1 NISPAIKQFK
11 EAVGMNP
18 NFAEARMN
26 LAALSLNNRDYVT
39 AEESFRAVLKLQ
51 PKNFEA
57 SIGLG
62 VALRGNKKIDE
73 AETQYNSAKGLDPS
87 QGASYFNLGLLYQ
100 EYKDGQKPSLQKA
113 QEYYRQ
119 FLGHASGGT
128 SDSLKREAEKRIKD
142 IDEIYVAL
150 AEAEKMQR
158 EAAEKAAAEKEKAD
172 KAAADAA
179 KKGGADKGAGDKAN
193 PASGGEKIGAPPGDA
208 AGK

>member
-1 NISPAIKQFK
+1 MKKQLAVVHNTLGLVELKKKNISPAIKQFK
-11 EAVGMNP
+11 EAVGLNP

-26 LAALSLNNRDYVT
+26 LASLSLNNRDYVT
-39 AEESFRAVLKLQ
+39 AEENFRAVLKLQ

-100 EYKDGQKPSLQKA
+100 EYKDGQKPSLQKGA
-113 QEYYRQ
+113 GV
-119 FLGHASGGT
+119 LPAVPGHASGRT

-150 AEAEKMQR
+150 AEAEKMQPR
-158 EAAEKAAAEKEKAD
+158 PKRCRRRPRRSRRKWKRR
-172 KAAADAA
+172 
-179 KKGGADKGAGDKAN
+179 
-193 PASGGEKIGAPPGDA
+193 
-208 AGK
+208 